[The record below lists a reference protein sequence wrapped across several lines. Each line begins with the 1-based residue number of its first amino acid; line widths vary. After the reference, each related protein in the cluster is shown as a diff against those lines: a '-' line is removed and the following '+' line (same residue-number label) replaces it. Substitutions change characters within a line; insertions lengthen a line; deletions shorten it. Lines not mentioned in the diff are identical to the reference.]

1 MFCVLKIEVICR
13 VFIVRIYHVFQVIQS
28 QPTAKQS
35 SMATWFKNLME
46 GIERNLLTKNRDRYI
61 IYYIYIL
68 FLIPQLQRCLIFTLY
83 ITYHFSFIFAGL
95 HKICRFSDVTLM
107 TV

>member
-1 MFCVLKIEVICR
+1 MLSVYR
-13 VFIVRIYHVFQVIQS
+13 TYMSFQVIQS

-61 IYYIYIL
+61 VYVYIT
-68 FLIPQLQRCLIFTLY
+68 FLSKKSYIPQLERCLIFTSY
-83 ITYHFSFIFAGL
+83 VIISH
-95 HKICRFSDVTLM
+95 
-107 TV
+107 

>member
-1 MFCVLKIEVICR
+1 MYGVLKGILLNRSDMLSVYR
-13 VFIVRIYHVFQVIQS
+13 TYMSFQVIQS

-61 IYYIYIL
+61 IYVYIL
-68 FLIPQLQRCLIFTLY
+68 FLKG
-83 ITYHFSFIFAGL
+83 A
-95 HKICRFSDVTLM
+95 
-107 TV
+107 

>member
-1 MFCVLKIEVICR
+1 MLSVYR
-13 VFIVRIYHVFQVIQS
+13 TYMSFQVIQS

-61 IYYIYIL
+61 VYV
-68 FLIPQLQRCLIFTLY
+68 Y
-83 ITYHFSFIFAGL
+83 ITFLSKKSYPPTRKVSNIYLVCYHFSLIFAGL
-95 HKICRFSDVTLM
+95 HKICRFSGVTLM

>member
-1 MFCVLKIEVICR
+1 MLSVYR
-13 VFIVRIYHVFQVIQS
+13 TYMSFQVIQS

-61 IYYIYIL
+61 VYVYII
-68 FLIPQLQRCLIFTLY
+68 FLSIVKKICPQLQRCLIFTSY
-83 ITYHFSFIFAGL
+83 IT
-95 HKICRFSDVTLM
+95 
-107 TV
+107 

>member
-1 MFCVLKIEVICR
+1 MLSVYR
-13 VFIVRIYHVFQVIQS
+13 TYMSFQVIQS

-61 IYYIYIL
+61 VYVYIT
-68 FLIPQLQRCLIFTLY
+68 FLSNIPQLERCLIFTSY
-83 ITYHFSFIFAGL
+83 VIISH
-95 HKICRFSDVTLM
+95 
-107 TV
+107 